1 MSHHN
6 NHMISEYD
14 QENDK
19 ITLTPRQ
26 IEEIDDLEFH
36 FSKGNE
42 KRRKFEEIGFSSG
55 SDGEYEADFF
65 DLDEETVLN
74 PHQEPKTLLAR
85 LVSRPHNPTLSVRGF
100 NFQALQ
106 FFEPDCTH
114 IRCCIA
120 LLNPSYK

>member
-1 MSHHN
+1 M
-6 NHMISEYD
+6 
-14 QENDK
+14 
-19 ITLTPRQ
+19 TPRQ

-42 KRRKFEEIGFSSG
+42 KRRKFEDIGFSSG

-85 LVSRPHNPTLSVRGF
+85 LVSTPNSVSVC
-100 NFQALQ
+100 LQ
-106 FFEPDCTH
+106 RRA
-114 IRCCIA
+114 ISKCI
-120 LLNPSYK
+120 NIGKPNVE

>member
-1 MSHHN
+1 MSHN

-85 LVSRPHNPTLSVRGF
+85 LVSRPHNPALSVHGF
-100 NFQALQ
+100 TFQAQPHSFSSLTV
-106 FFEPDCTH
+106 PKSD
-114 IRCCIA
+114 A
-120 LLNPSYK
+120 A